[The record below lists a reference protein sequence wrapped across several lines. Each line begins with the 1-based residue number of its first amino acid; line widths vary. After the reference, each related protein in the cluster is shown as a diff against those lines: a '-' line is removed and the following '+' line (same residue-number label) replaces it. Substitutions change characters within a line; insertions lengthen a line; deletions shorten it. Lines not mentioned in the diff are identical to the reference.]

1 MGQICNSFSY
11 CENFFSFWR
20 LQEVPWLCDESKKMC
35 STFKVGVPSRRF
47 CQIFLSKSLSGNF
60 NGVTFVVNQP
70 NCWKLLS
77 LEKFW
82 KVICGNRVWYLL
94 LLNKQANPSSNIIR
108 ISKFI
113 PLIRWS
119 GFKFTPCLKLVRI
132 MLETSYSAR
141 NCTHI

>member
-1 MGQICNSFSY
+1 MGQICNSFTY

-94 LLNKQANPSSNIIR
+94 LLNKQANPSSNTLFGYLN
-108 ISKFI
+108 SFHWFAGLGSNL
-113 PLIRWS
+113 P
-119 GFKFTPCLKLVRI
+119 PV
-132 MLETSYSAR
+132 
-141 NCTHI
+141 